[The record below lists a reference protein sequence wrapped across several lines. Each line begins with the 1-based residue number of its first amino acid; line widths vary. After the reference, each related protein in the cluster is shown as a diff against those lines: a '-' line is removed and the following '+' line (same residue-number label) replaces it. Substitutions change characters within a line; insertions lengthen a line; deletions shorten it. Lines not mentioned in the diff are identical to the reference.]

1 MECQTSAAWC
11 GVLAALVAYGCHRK
25 GSRYRRRDFVWGRKV
40 TSYKLQ
46 VSVEREG
53 LGWFGV
59 QAEDRPTN
67 RPTNRPIDRPAA
79 KQSKASYA
87 RLGGWRKHARRD
99 RVGLPPEPS
108 PHPNPGTAWSW
119 LSRPLFVVLWYALVL
134 LWPCR
139 LACMFKHVVVSCP
152 VYVYMRLRGAEDM
165 PTASLSGRGVE
176 VCVNRLVWS
185 RACAAVVWL
194 AVCFWQKEP

>member
-1 MECQTSAAWC
+1 M
-11 GVLAALVAYGCHRK
+11 AALVAYGCHRK

-53 LGWFGV
+53 LGLFGV

-67 RPTNRPIDRPAA
+67 RPTNRPTDRTAA
-79 KQSKASYA
+79 KQSKAKQSRSKA
-87 RLGGWRKHARRD
+87 EAKQATRAWMGGGNTQGGTTLVDLLNLLPTQTQAQLGLGFLA
-99 RVGLPPEPS
+99 
-108 PHPNPGTAWSW
+108 
-119 LSRPLFVVLWYALVL
+119 LFFWYALVL

-152 VYVYMRLRGAEDM
+152 VYVYMHLRGAEDM
-165 PTASLSGRGVE
+165 PSSSLSPGGGGGVCE
-176 VCVNRLVWS
+176 
-185 RACAAVVWL
+185 
-194 AVCFWQKEP
+194 